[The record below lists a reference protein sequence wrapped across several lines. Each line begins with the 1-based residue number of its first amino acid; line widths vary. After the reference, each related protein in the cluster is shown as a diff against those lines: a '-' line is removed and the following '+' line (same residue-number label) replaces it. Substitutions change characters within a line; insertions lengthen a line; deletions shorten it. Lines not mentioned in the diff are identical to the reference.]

1 MILFN
6 KGKMSY
12 IKLIVGEFPFVC
24 PCLRPEPH
32 QFGAKMTPS
41 RGKRKEIPLE
51 TPPTDENS
59 P

>member
-1 MILFN
+1 MIFFN

-24 PCLRPEPH
+24 PCLRPELR
-32 QFGAKMTPS
+32 QIRAKTTFS